1 MKLVTAIIQP
11 HRLEEVKK
19 AVMAEGVKGM
29 TVSQVNGYGRQKGH
43 TEVYRG
49 AEYTVIFSPRS
60 RLNWCAPIAMP
71 KTSPRPSPLQ
81 LAPGASETARSGLP
95 RLNRSSAYEPVIPE
109 KTHCRGLR
117 Q

>member
-29 TVSQVNGYGRQKGH
+29 TVSQVNGYGRQRGH

-49 AEYTVIFSPRS
+49 AEYTVDLLPTVKIE
-60 RLNWCAPIAMP
+60 LVCADEEASGLVQTIAQ
-71 KTSPRPSPLQ
+71 S
-81 LAPGASETARSGLP
+81 ARSG
-95 RLNRSSAYEPVIPE
+95 RIGDGKIWITAVDEVIRVRTGDSGE
-109 KTHCRGLR
+109 DAL
-117 Q
+117 

>member
-49 AEYTVIFSPRS
+49 AEYTVDLLPKVKIELVCSDS
-60 RLNWCAPIAMP
+60 DAEALAQTIA
-71 KTSPRPSPLQ
+71 SS
-81 LAPGASETARSGLP
+81 ARSG
-95 RLNRSSAYEPVIPE
+95 RIGDGKIWITSVEQVIRVRTGDSGE
-109 KTHCRGLR
+109 DAL
-117 Q
+117 

>member
-29 TVSQVNGYGRQKGH
+29 TVSQVNGYGRQRGH

-49 AEYTVIFSPRS
+49 AEYTVD
-60 RLNWCAPIAMP
+60 LLP
-71 KTSPRPSPLQ
+71 KVKIELVCSDQ
-81 LAPGASETARSGLP
+81 EASGLVQTISQSARSG
-95 RLNRSSAYEPVIPE
+95 RIGDGKIWITSVDEVIRVRTGDSGE
-109 KTHCRGLR
+109 DAR
-117 Q
+117 

>member
-49 AEYTVIFSPRS
+49 AEYTVDLLRKVKIELVCSDS
-60 RLNWCAPIAMP
+60 DAESIAQ
-71 KTSPRPSPLQ
+71 TI
-81 LAPGASETARSGLP
+81 ASSARSG
-95 RLNRSSAYEPVIPE
+95 RIGDGKIWITSVEQVIRVRTGDSGE
-109 KTHCRGLR
+109 DAL
-117 Q
+117 

>member
-29 TVSQVNGYGRQKGH
+29 TVSQFNGYGRQKGH

-49 AEYTVIFSPRS
+49 AEYTVDLLPKVKIELVCSDS
-60 RLNWCAPIAMP
+60 DAEAIAQ
-71 KTSPRPSPLQ
+71 TI
-81 LAPGASETARSGLP
+81 ASSARSG
-95 RLNRSSAYEPVIPE
+95 RIGDGKIWITSVEQVIRVRTGDSGE
-109 KTHCRGLR
+109 DAL
-117 Q
+117 

>member
-29 TVSQVNGYGRQKGH
+29 TVSQVNGYGRHKGH

-49 AEYTVIFSPRS
+49 AAYTVDLLPKVKIELVCSDS
-60 RLNWCAPIAMP
+60 DAEAIAQ
-71 KTSPRPSPLQ
+71 TI
-81 LAPGASETARSGLP
+81 ASSARSG
-95 RLNRSSAYEPVIPE
+95 RIGDGKIWITSVEQVIRVRTGDSGE
-109 KTHCRGLR
+109 DAL
-117 Q
+117 

>member
-29 TVSQVNGYGRQKGH
+29 TVSQVNGYGRQRGH

-49 AEYTVIFSPRS
+49 AEYTVDLLPKVKIE
-60 RLNWCAPIAMP
+60 LVCADEEASGLVQTIAQ
-71 KTSPRPSPLQ
+71 S
-81 LAPGASETARSGLP
+81 ARSG
-95 RLNRSSAYEPVIPE
+95 RIGDGKIWITAVDEVIRVRTGDSGE
-109 KTHCRGLR
+109 DAL
-117 Q
+117 

>member
-29 TVSQVNGYGRQKGH
+29 TVSQVNGYGRQRGH

-49 AEYTVIFSPRS
+49 AEYTVDLLPKVKIELVCVDEEASG
-60 RLNWCAPIAMP
+60 LAQTIA
-71 KTSPRPSPLQ
+71 Q
-81 LAPGASETARSGLP
+81 AARSG
-95 RLNRSSAYEPVIPE
+95 RIGDGKIWITTVDEVIRVRTGDSGE
-109 KTHCRGLR
+109 DAL
-117 Q
+117 

>member
-49 AEYTVIFSPRS
+49 AEYTVDLLPKVKIELVCSDS
-60 RLNWCAPIAMP
+60 DAEAIAH
-71 KTSPRPSPLQ
+71 TI
-81 LAPGASETARSGLP
+81 ASWARSG
-95 RLNRSSAYEPVIPE
+95 RI
-109 KTHCRGLR
+109 
-117 Q
+117 

>member
-49 AEYTVIFSPRS
+49 AEYTVDLLPKVKIELVCSDS
-60 RLNWCAPIAMP
+60 DAEAIAQ
-71 KTSPRPSPLQ
+71 TI
-81 LAPGASETARSGLP
+81 ASSARSGRIGDGKIWVQLVEDVV
-95 RLNRSSAYEPVIPE
+95 RIRTGEHGESAI
-109 KTHCRGLR
+109 
-117 Q
+117 

>member
-49 AEYTVIFSPRS
+49 AEYTVDLLPKVKIELVCSDS
-60 RLNWCAPIAMP
+60 DAEAIAQ
-71 KTSPRPSPLQ
+71 TI
-81 LAPGASETARSGLP
+81 A
-95 RLNRSSAYEPVIPE
+95 SSARPGRIGDGKIWITSVEQVIRVRTGDSGE
-109 KTHCRGLR
+109 DAL
-117 Q
+117 

>member
-29 TVSQVNGYGRQKGH
+29 TVSQVNGYGRQRGH

-49 AEYTVIFSPRS
+49 AEYTVD
-60 RLNWCAPIAMP
+60 LLP
-71 KTSPRPSPLQ
+71 KVKIELVCVDAE
-81 LAPGASETARSGLP
+81 APGLAQTIAQAARSG
-95 RLNRSSAYEPVIPE
+95 RIGDGKIWIASVDEVIRVRTGDSGE
-109 KTHCRGLR
+109 DAL
-117 Q
+117 

>member
-49 AEYTVIFSPRS
+49 AEYTVDLLPKVKIELVCSDS
-60 RLNWCAPIAMP
+60 DAEAIA
-71 KTSPRPSPLQ
+71 KTI
-81 LAPGASETARSGLP
+81 ASSARSG
-95 RLNRSSAYEPVIPE
+95 RIGDGKIWITSVEQVIRVRTGDSGE
-109 KTHCRGLR
+109 DAL
-117 Q
+117 

>member
-49 AEYTVIFSPRS
+49 AEYTVDLLPKVKIELVCSDRD
-60 RLNWCAPIAMP
+60 AKDIAQ
-71 KTSPRPSPLQ
+71 TI
-81 LAPGASETARSGLP
+81 ASSARSG
-95 RLNRSSAYEPVIPE
+95 RIGDGKIWIASVDEVIRVRTGDSGE
-109 KTHCRGLR
+109 DAL
-117 Q
+117 

>member
-19 AVMAEGVKGM
+19 AVQAEGVKGM

-49 AEYTVIFSPRS
+49 AEYTVDLLPKVKIE
-60 RLNWCAPIAMP
+60 LVCADGDAESIAQ
-71 KTSPRPSPLQ
+71 TI
-81 LAPGASETARSGLP
+81 ASSARSG
-95 RLNRSSAYEPVIPE
+95 RIGDGKIWITAVEQVIRVRTGDSGE
-109 KTHCRGLR
+109 DAL
-117 Q
+117 

>member
-29 TVSQVNGYGRQKGH
+29 TVSQVNGYGRQRGH

-49 AEYTVIFSPRS
+49 AEYTVD
-60 RLNWCAPIAMP
+60 LLP
-71 KTSPRPSPLQ
+71 KVKIELVCSDQ
-81 LAPGASETARSGLP
+81 EASGLVQTISQSARSG
-95 RLNRSSAYEPVIPE
+95 RIGDGKIWITSVDEVIRVRTGDSGE
-109 KTHCRGLR
+109 DAL
-117 Q
+117 

>member
-29 TVSQVNGYGRQKGH
+29 TVSQVNGYGRQRGH

-49 AEYTVIFSPRS
+49 AEYTVDLLPKVKIEVAVSKAMEKKTVEAIRAAANTGRIGDGKIFVYDLTGVLRI
-60 RLNWCAPIAMP
+60 R
-71 KTSPRPSPLQ
+71 T
-81 LAPGASETARSGLP
+81 GETGDDAL
-95 RLNRSSAYEPVIPE
+95 
-109 KTHCRGLR
+109 
-117 Q
+117 

>member
-29 TVSQVNGYGRQKGH
+29 TVSQVNGYGRQRGH

-49 AEYTVIFSPRS
+49 AEYTVDLLPKVKIE
-60 RLNWCAPIAMP
+60 LVCADEEASGLVQTIAQ
-71 KTSPRPSPLQ
+71 S
-81 LAPGASETARSGLP
+81 ARSG
-95 RLNRSSAYEPVIPE
+95 RIGDGKIWITSVDEVIRVRTGDSGE
-109 KTHCRGLR
+109 DAL
-117 Q
+117 